1 MAINLGRVNV
11 TDLEE
16 NAYKILGIGINQ
28 SSNTGGAFSVNY
40 TTIQQAKNNL
50 INLVLT
56 KKGERVA
63 QPDFGCDIWKLLF
76 EQIVEDEID
85 SRVEQ
90 TIMDAV
96 SVWLPYIE
104 ITQIFLEYD
113 ENDIDRNGF
122 TVEINFA
129 LKSNPNIR
137 DNITVN
143 VNA

>member
-11 TDLEE
+11 ADLQE
-16 NAYKILGIGINQ
+16 NAYKVIGIGINRA
-28 SSNTGGAFSVNY
+28 SNAGGAFSVNY
-40 TTIQQAKNNL
+40 TTIQQARNNL
-50 INLVLT
+50 INLILT

-63 QPDFGCDIWKLLF
+63 QPDFGCDIWKVLF
-76 EQIVEDEID
+76 EPIIEGEID

-96 SVWLPYIE
+96 SIWLPYIE